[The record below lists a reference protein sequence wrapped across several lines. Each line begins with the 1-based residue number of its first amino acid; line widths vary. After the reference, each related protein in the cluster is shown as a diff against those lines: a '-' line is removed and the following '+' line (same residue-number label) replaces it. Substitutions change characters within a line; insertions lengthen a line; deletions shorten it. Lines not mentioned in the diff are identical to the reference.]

1 MAGCPYFLAITYA
14 HFLAAGLVSVLAVKL
29 DLIKKLGLGNRD
41 YKTELILFIIAIALL
56 LVIIQLQPGILKYFF
71 YFLFIIFMGTSLRGL
86 LNKFNAEDILID
98 VLVILSTVFFALTA
112 LAVYDKNQNLS
123 FYAYLSVCLG
133 AMILSRLGINLTV
146 LVGYPTKSISGLRH
160 IISVAVTFFAS
171 IFLAYDS
178 SRLKELAELC
188 AKGGGKTDYVHNAM
202 SVYLNI
208 IGMFFDV
215 KKLKIH
221 QS

>member
-29 DLIKKLGLGNRD
+29 DLLKNLGLGNDD
-41 YKTELILFIIAIALL
+41 YITESIIFIVAIILL
-56 LVIIQLQPGILKYFF
+56 LIIIQLNQGILKYSF
-71 YFLFIIFMGTSLRGL
+71 YFLFIIFMGTALRAF
-86 LNKFNAEDILID
+86 LNKFNAQDILID

-112 LAVYDKNQNLS
+112 LAIYDKNQNLS

-146 LVGYPTKSISGLRH
+146 LLGYPTKTISGLRH
-160 IISVAVTFFAS
+160 IISIAVTFFAS